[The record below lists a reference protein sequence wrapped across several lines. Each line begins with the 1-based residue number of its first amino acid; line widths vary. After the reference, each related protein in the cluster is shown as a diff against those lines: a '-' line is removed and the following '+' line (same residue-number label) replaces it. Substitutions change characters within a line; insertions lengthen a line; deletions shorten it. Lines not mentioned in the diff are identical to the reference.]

1 MMKTLKLFPLE
12 LGRLLQSRLT
22 WLIVLLTVLSPA
34 AGLVLYRP
42 ATSTTMLSLYLANPA
57 MAGGVA
63 GGILFGALTVYE
75 LDRVS
80 RSRADV
86 LMDAAVS
93 PLTMAL
99 TRLLA
104 LLAAAVG
111 TLTLT
116 MLVWLPV
123 SAGLIGSVFS
133 GVDYALAYG
142 LLMGLALPLSILAA
156 GAAYQFTRRAD
167 LSLMLF
173 ASFAALSLTVWA
185 DDWQLCWLNPCV
197 WALSDDFSNF
207 RVFRSVAWMRLTWLA
222 ALAGVWTVS
231 YLCVRQYGKGLF
243 GSLARGVRRAYR
255 PVIALA
261 LLACSGTAYA
271 AQPFIDHSNPDL
283 TVMSFYE
290 IPYAE
295 GVTFVSRSAQ
305 VFPDTA
311 AGTVTGR
318 ASYRFENTS
327 GQEQSISFGVNPG
340 YTISN
345 VQVGGADVP
354 FTVSD
359 YQEYNEARLEVTIPA
374 EEQVEL
380 TMEYSGFPQES
391 LPTMQG
397 GKELSADYLC
407 LENSA
412 LSPRVMNVLPGENGY
427 PAAIEITLPASM
439 TAVPFGSSEA
449 EVVSENDDGTRTWR
463 YEDNGAGGILYA
475 GDYVREDIEAGGMTI
490 QFYYGR
496 KHQDVMEAAGAVD
509 AVKAVVDYCTEH
521 YGKLSFGSG
530 ETLKLIQSRVAGGG
544 YATDGASLL
553 DEADFTANNLGDA
566 AKGGGAGEVMIHEL
580 VHQWWGLGNMFD
592 TSDSTSPWSAEGL
605 TVYTT
610 YRIVKELYGEAYAQ
624 EHYVD
629 QWQQAVDDYYLD
641 FYVRCPEYLEGLPEN
656 VRLNISNSL
665 SGMRQYCEMP
675 LKILKAEQLV
685 GGEEAMDQILN
696 SLFNRELDPMYPYL
710 TYQEFLDACGLTE
723 EDLSLD

>member
-1 MMKTLKLFPLE
+1 MKTLKLFPLE

-42 ATSTTMLSLYLANPA
+42 ATATTMLSLYLANPA
-57 MAGGVA
+57 MAGGVM
-63 GGILFGALTVYE
+63 GGVLFGALTVYE

-104 LLAAAVG
+104 LLAAAAG

-167 LSLMLF
+167 LSLVLF

-295 GVTFVSRSAQ
+295 GVTFLSRSAQ

-354 FTVSD
+354 FTVSG

-397 GKELSADYLC
+397 GKELSDDYLC

-449 EVVSENDDGTRTWR
+449 EVVSENDDSTRTWR

-496 KHQDVMEAAGAVD
+496 KHQAVMEAAGAVD

-610 YRIVKELYGEAYAQ
+610 YRIVKELYGEAYAR
-624 EHYVD
+624 EHYVN

-641 FYVRCPEYLEGLPEN
+641 FYVRCPEYLERLPEN

>member
-22 WLIVLLTVLSPA
+22 WLTVLLTVLSPA

-42 ATSTTMLSLYLANPA
+42 ATATTMLSLYLANPA
-57 MAGGVA
+57 MAGGVM
-63 GGILFGALTVYE
+63 GGVLFGALTVYE

-167 LSLMLF
+167 LSLVLF
-173 ASFAALSLTVWA
+173 AAFAALSLTVWA

-255 PVIALA
+255 PIIALA

-327 GQEQSISFGVNPG
+327 GQEQSLSFGVNPG

-345 VQVGGADVP
+345 VRVGGADVP

-553 DEADFTANNLGDA
+553 DEVDFTANNLGDA
-566 AKGGGAGEVMIHEL
+566 VKGGGAGEVMIHEL

-629 QWQQAVDDYYLD
+629 PWQQAVDDYYLD
-641 FYVRCPEYLEGLPEN
+641 FYVRCPEYLERLPES